1 MVFSYKY
8 HNSST
13 SKQGIIGLL
22 SQKNTRRYY
31 ISQCFE
37 DLRHARIPTS
47 CVQYVV
53 CGRKWSGQGRFFFG
67 CNVKT

>member
-1 MVFSYKY
+1 MVFK
-8 HNSST
+8 NKCDPLEAWFFRINIIIPAT

-37 DLRHARIPTS
+37 DLRHARIPIS

-53 CGRKWSGQGRFFFG
+53 CGRK
-67 CNVKT
+67 

>member
-8 HNSST
+8 HNSVA

-37 DLRHARIPTS
+37 DLRHARIPIS
-47 CVQYVV
+47 CNMLFVEE
-53 CGRKWSGQGRFFFG
+53 KDP
-67 CNVKT
+67 VKVDSFLVAM